1 MTTTC
6 SFGSDWRQQPASSPS
21 NYFFMFFFFYF
32 TVVYRWTCSVGSEM
46 DVNYPSI
53 HLSFRPLVHRR
64 ITYRDNHSHSHLW
77 LIMSGLPSPYQACL
91 WAVEQNPRTNSTQRS
106 TSDLLAVEAGVLP
119 TLATVAATHHIWRS
133 QGVEH
138 ILMSSSRKHNVVF
151 TVTDASHWEKSDRKL
166 HQHSCCFVVLFF
178 CFCWC

>member
-1 MTTTC
+1 M
-6 SFGSDWRQQPASSPS
+6 
-21 NYFFMFFFFYF
+21 
-32 TVVYRWTCSVGSEM
+32 GSEM

-53 HLSFRPLVHRR
+53 HLSFRLPVHRR
-64 ITYRDNHSHSHLW
+64 ITYRDHSHSHLW

-106 TSDLLAVEAGVLP
+106 TGDLLAVEAGVLP

-151 TVTDASHWEKSDRKL
+151 TVTDASH
-166 HQHSCCFVVLFF
+166 
-178 CFCWC
+178 